1 MAAQEG
7 VATQV
12 HLSGQ
17 VKLARVVNL
26 VGAAKA
32 QALMVKAANLR
43 SHRFG
48 FVPHEVA
55 LAVGSKPLNQ

>member
-1 MAAQEG
+1 
-7 VATQV
+7 V
-12 HLSGQ
+12 HLAGR

-43 SHRFG
+43 SYRFC
-48 FVPHEVA
+48 FIPHEVA